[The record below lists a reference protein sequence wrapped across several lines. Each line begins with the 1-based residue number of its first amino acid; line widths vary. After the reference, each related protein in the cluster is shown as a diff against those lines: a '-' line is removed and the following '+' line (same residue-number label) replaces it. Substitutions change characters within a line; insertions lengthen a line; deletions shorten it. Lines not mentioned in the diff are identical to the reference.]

1 MLTSIAAAALAAAQP
16 ATAPAHAEHQMPMK
30 HMGMAGEH
38 KAMDCC
44 KHCKDMATQHEGE
57 SAGHSD
63 HQNR

>member
-1 MLTSIAAAALAAAQP
+1 
-16 ATAPAHAEHQMPMK
+16 MPMK

-44 KHCKDMATQHEGE
+44 KHCRDLATQHEGE